1 MVGQK
6 PLIQETVK
14 DRGLP
19 RGSGSAI
26 RDWVRWFGQGQFSKV
41 VLGWTDEGVCHY
53 MVVGGGRFSGAVLC
67 QDGRGRSAP
76 TYFAARIRFRVHS
89 RTFHDLKY
97 KRFAAVDIFVS
108 LQRIREL

>member
-53 MVVGGGRFSGAVLC
+53 MVGRKGKVQRSCALP
-67 QDGRGRSAP
+67 GRPRAFRPHVFRSADSVSCSFSDISRSKVQ
-76 TYFAARIRFRVHS
+76 TFCGARHLCES
-89 RTFHDLKY
+89 PED
-97 KRFAAVDIFVS
+97 S
-108 LQRIREL
+108 